1 MLHDSAGRLI
11 KQYTPN
17 EIFVSGI
24 YRISLEILT
33 ADVYVVTVVLNND
46 EPVSKRLIL
55 RR

>member
-1 MLHDSAGRLI
+1 MVG
-11 KQYTPN
+11 KN
-17 EIFVSGI
+17 KFSGLGLN
-24 YRISLEILT
+24 RISLEILT